1 MRTGLLSIG
10 VTSLLATGCADNVV
24 YQADVPVPDGAW
36 SRTFTPEF
44 AFDITDTVSR
54 HDVYIDVRHTG
65 DYPFSDL
72 FLFVDLTGP
81 GGRAARDT
89 VECLLAD
96 PSGRWL
102 GKGTGFIFS
111 DRIRAKVLYKLHNRF
126 PAPGRYTVKLEQ
138 AMRMEPLPAV
148 IDVGVSVERSVPK

>member
-1 MRTGLLSIG
+1 MLT
-10 VTSLLATGCADNVV
+10 TGCSDNLVF
-24 YQADVPVPDGAW
+24 QSDVPIPGGAW
-36 SRTFTPEF
+36 SRDFKPEF
-44 AFDITDTVSR
+44 AFDITDTVSE

-65 DYPFSDL
+65 DYPFNDL

-81 GGRAARDT
+81 NGRAARDT

-111 DRIRAKVLYKLHNRF
+111 DRIQAKVLYKLHNRF
-126 PAPGRYTVKLEQ
+126 PATGRYTMRLEQ

-148 IDVGVSVERSVPK
+148 IDVGVSVERSDRP

>member
-1 MRTGLLSIG
+1 MRILVCLLLS
-10 VTSLLATGCADNVV
+10 VVVLTGCSDNVV
-24 YQADVPVPDGAW
+24 YQSDVPVPGGAW
-36 SRTFTPEF
+36 SRTFSPEF
-44 AFDITDTVSR
+44 AFDIADTVSQ

-81 GGRAARDT
+81 GGRTMRDT

-96 PSGRWL
+96 PDGRWL

-111 DRIRAKVLYKLHNRF
+111 DRIQAKVLYKLHNRF
-126 PAPGRYTVKLEQ
+126 PATGRYTMRLEQ

-148 IDVGVSVERSVPK
+148 MDVGVSVERSAQ